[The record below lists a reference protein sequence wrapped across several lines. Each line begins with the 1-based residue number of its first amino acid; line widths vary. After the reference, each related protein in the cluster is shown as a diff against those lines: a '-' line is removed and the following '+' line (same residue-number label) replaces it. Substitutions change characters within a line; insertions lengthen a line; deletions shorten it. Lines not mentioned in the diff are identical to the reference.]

1 MENKQINLDDNN
13 AKINSMISKLA
24 NAKDI
29 ELFKNKIKNFIE
41 ENNNRIFISIKNDK
55 KDFLLLRRTFYL
67 NIFDKIEKIINNE
80 EIMNPNFNLQYDKY
94 LRFLSYFNLLLD
106 LEDLYINKVDIFR
119 SLQLQSKIINI
130 IKKYFINKIG

>member
-1 MENKQINLDDNN
+1 MENKKIILDDNN

-80 EIMNPNFNLQYDKY
+80 ELINPNCNLQYDKY
-94 LRFLSYFNLLLD
+94 LLFLFYFNLLLD
-106 LEDLYINKVDIFR
+106 LENLYINKVDIFR